1 MLLFRQ
7 KLNSFQQGTG
17 ALSSSAFRT
26 EIVPAKT
33 QGIEQK
39 MSTIY
44 MPTAM
49 DNKDVKGV

>member
-1 MLLFRQ
+1 MFRR
-7 KLNSFQQGTG
+7 KLNALQQGTG

-26 EIVPAKT
+26 GIVPAET